1 MAAEAVQDEFRVR
14 AHTRDASRLYAA
26 IEAIEHGDDAHGR
39 LPRAAVSHDRDDVFL
54 YTDSHDNAQRIRAV
68 VQEVAAGEQI
78 EAEVR
83 AARWHPLEE
92 RWEDAEAPLP
102 ATETERAAEHER
114 LESDETAESAHAGY
128 PEWEVRITLPTR
140 DEAHA
145 FAARLRS
152 EGIPVAQHWRHL
164 LVGANDED
172 DAAALAE
179 RLRGEAPQDSE
190 IHTEGNGLPY
200 WQMLH
205 PFAYL
210 GGIAN

>member
-1 MAAEAVQDEFRVR
+1 MAVEAAQDEFRVR
-14 AHTRDASRLYAA
+14 AHSREAGRLYAA
-26 IEAIEHGDDAHGR
+26 IEAIEHGHDAHGR

-68 VQEVAAGEQI
+68 VQEIAAREGI
-78 EAEVR
+78 DAEVR

-102 ATETERAAEHER
+102 ATATERAAEHAR
-114 LESDETAESAHAGY
+114 LESEETAESKQAGY
-128 PEWEVRITLPTR
+128 PEWEVRITLPTHDDAR
-140 DEAHA
+140 A
-145 FAARLRS
+145 FAERLRS
-152 EGIPVAQHWRHL
+152 EGIPVGQHWRHL

-179 RLRGEAPQDSE
+179 RLRGEAPAGSE
-190 IHTEGNGLPY
+190 VHTEGNGLPY